1 MRGGP
6 NADIP
11 YADIPIGPSMSNR
24 KDRVAGNTDK
34 SPWARKLEDSAR
46 QQHTRRGKPLSSGV
60 PGKGPLSVRHAT
72 TDSLD

>member
-11 YADIPIGPSMSNR
+11 YADIPISPPMSNR
-24 KDRVAGNTDK
+24 KDREFGKTVE
-34 SPWARKLEDSAR
+34 SPWARKLEDSAK

-60 PGKGPLSVRHAT
+60 PGKGPLSVKHAT

>member
-11 YADIPIGPSMSNR
+11 ISPQMSNR
-24 KDRVAGNTDK
+24 KNRKIGDAET
-34 SPWARKLEDSAR
+34 SPWVRKLEDSAK
-46 QQHTRRGKPLSSGV
+46 QQHTRRGKPLSNGV